1 MELIHNYKF
10 NERIIKEWDMYMQQY
25 NDDSSSNLYKLDTF
39 VMNIFNQV
47 IETEENAT
55 IYQ

>member
-39 VMNIFNQV
+39 VMNIFN
-47 IETEENAT
+47 
-55 IYQ
+55 